1 MRGRGGGE
9 ARRAAQPRSA
19 NLRACAGAGHTSVL
33 HAAATLTHPLRR
45 GPPLP
50 QVNHKNPLLAML
62 LPRWVEDKYPEA
74 AAALRKNEQR
84 LVTGYDFHTTM
95 HHLLH
100 LGESRAPPAEQYPQ
114 WQAAGNVTEAVRWG
128 VSLLAEVPTGRSCD
142 DAGVPPEF
150 CQCRL

>member
-1 MRGRGGGE
+1 LP
-9 ARRAAQPRSA
+9 AF
-19 NLRACAGAGHTSVL
+19 
-33 HAAATLTHPLRR
+33 PL
-45 GPPLP
+45 PP

-62 LPRWVEDKYPEA
+62 LPRWLEDKYPEA

-114 WQAAGNVTEAVRWG
+114 WQAAGNVTESVRWG

>member
-1 MRGRGGGE
+1 L
-9 ARRAAQPRSA
+9 PSA
-19 NLRACAGAGHTSVL
+19 LC
-33 HAAATLTHPLRR
+33 
-45 GPPLP
+45 PPL
-50 QVNHKNPLLAML
+50 QVSHKNPLLAIL

-100 LGESRAPPAEQYPQ
+100 LGESRAPPAEQYPL
-114 WQAAGNVTEAVRWG
+114 WQAAGNVTESVRWG

-142 DAGVPPEF
+142 DAGVPPEY